1 MVVGKVYRSI
11 GRIVGY
17 GAAILA
23 ALVAVICV
31 RLMAGPID
39 LDFLRTRIAQEF
51 DTAGGK
57 MRIGA
62 EHIAA
67 EWGGLHEPMRLVF
80 TGLRVTNEDKKTVA
94 WAPKVS
100 LSFEPRSVLKA
111 IFLPTAIMVDHPSF
125 EADITREGGMLQRV
139 LPNTDSSSQSE
150 VVDLLIEQLLAKPNY
165 TTLIGQLDT
174 VRVEHAQV
182 TLRDVPSGVTWIA
195 RDMQGR
201 LKRDENGV
209 IISANGRF
217 SNGGGPVGVSLTG
230 RYARDRSRISLEA
243 RIDGLKPSML
253 AKLSPDIDFLR
264 GADIALSGRMRIEA
278 NGAGDISNVAVEV
291 TGGAGTISLPG
302 ILSASHKVRSLSA
315 VASVDAASHMA
326 KIDHVL
332 IDLGETK
339 MSITGIG
346 TRTDQG
352 QAFNGRAELKQ
363 IPVDHLG
370 DYWPLQFA
378 PGGRQ
383 WVLANLSHGMVDI
396 VAEFG
401 LSAPGDDISHVKV
414 NRLVAFLDYDGLTVR
429 YMPEMPSLDG
439 VSGKAHFEGGTL
451 HFDVAHGAGAG
462 LTVSDAT
469 IDIAGLDDPDLQT
482 ATLHVPI
489 SGTAAAAVGL
499 LARPRLGL
507 PKDVLYDPKRL
518 GGRVAIDL
526 SLSFPLLN
534 SVTFAD
540 LDVKADATLQ
550 RFSLKGAVGDVD
562 LTEATGHV
570 VYSNAQLNVT
580 GAGRF
585 DGNPVDIVWRERF
598 GPKAPYRQRYEL
610 KGTVPAAL
618 VAKAGF
624 PSPEPFITG
633 PVNIASFYY
642 QVAPNGAGELHGKFD
657 LKGARASVPQ
667 LGWGK
672 EAGVDGRLNMALK
685 FAAGGKIAS
694 AEFDGSGGGLVA
706 KGVLRFS
713 AESAI
718 EQVTL
723 SQLLLG
729 RTDVTIDWR
738 RAAGGADIDLRGHSI
753 ELAKVRQALKV
764 QDENAKA
771 TPAAAAKSR
780 EITQVAVHL
789 NQVLA
794 ERGTLGGL
802 NGRFE
807 LSGDR
812 IAFADLG
819 LGAGK
824 GSTFRVQAV
833 AGTRNVTISI
843 TDFGALLR
851 DAGWLDGLAS
861 SYVDF
866 HGRFNDTTAGSPL
879 VGTLKF
885 GPYRLQ
891 KVTPRKDVG
900 SLNSTIDGLGRAGN
914 ALQQFDG
921 LEAQITKVGDRIDVK
936 EGRTSGKSIGLTTAG
951 YLDLAS
957 DSAHLRGVVVP
968 GFQINNL
975 LSNVPL
981 LGPLITGGKDAGIF
995 AISYTLE
1002 GPFDDLKSD
1011 FNIMSAVTPG
1021 VLREL
1026 FIGSPGSS
1034 ERSPPVQDKRVQP

>member
-1 MVVGKVYRSI
+1 LVVGKIYRSI

-57 MRIGA
+57 IRVDA

-67 EWGGLHEPMRLVF
+67 EWGSLHEPMRLVF

-94 WAPKVS
+94 SAPRVS

-111 IFLPTAIMVDHPSF
+111 IFLPTAIMVDHPNF

-139 LPNTDSSSQSE
+139 LPDTDSSSQSE
-150 VVDLLIEQLLAKPNY
+150 VVGLLIEQLLAKPNY

-174 VRVEHAQV
+174 VRVEHAQM
-182 TLRDVPSGVTWIA
+182 TLRDVPSGVTWVA

-201 LKRDENGV
+201 LKRDEGGV

-217 SNGGGPVGVSLTG
+217 SDGGGPVGVSLTG
-230 RYARDRSRISLEA
+230 RYARNHSRISLEA

-264 GADIALSGRMRIEA
+264 GVDIALSGRMRIEA
-278 NGAGDISNVAVEV
+278 NGAGDINNVAVEV
-291 TGGAGTISLPG
+291 TGGAGTVSLPG

-332 IDLGETK
+332 VDLGETQ
-339 MSITGIG
+339 MSITGVG
-346 TRTDQG
+346 RRTDQG
-352 QAFNGRAELKQ
+352 QTFSGRAELKR
-363 IPVDHLG
+363 IPVDHLA

-378 PGGRQ
+378 PGGRV
-383 WVLANLSHGMVDI
+383 WALANLSHGTTDI
-396 VAEFG
+396 AAEFG
-401 LSAPGDDISHVKV
+401 LSAPGDDISQVKV
-414 NRLVAFLDYDGLTVR
+414 DRLVAFLDYDGMTVR
-429 YMPEMPSLDG
+429 YMPEMPSLAG

-462 LTVSDAT
+462 LTVSNAT
-469 IDIAGLDDPDLQT
+469 IDTDGLDDPNLQT
-482 ATLHVPI
+482 ATLHAPI
-489 SGTAAAAVGL
+489 TGTAAAALGL

-534 SVTFAD
+534 SSTFAD
-540 LDVKADATLQ
+540 LGIRADATLQ
-550 RFSLKGAVGDVD
+550 HFSLKGVLGDVD
-562 LTEATGHV
+562 LAEATGHV
-570 VYSNAQLNVT
+570 VYSNAQLDVT
-580 GAGRF
+580 GAGKL

-610 KGTVPAAL
+610 KGTIPAEL
-618 VAKAGF
+618 VARAGF
-624 PSPEPFITG
+624 SSPEPFLTG
-633 PVNIASFYY
+633 PINITSFSY
-642 QVAPNGAGELHGKFD
+642 QAAPNGAGELHGKFD
-657 LKGARASVPQ
+657 LKGAKASVPQ
-667 LGWGK
+667 LAWGK
-672 EAGVDGRLNMALK
+672 EAGIENRLNMALK
-685 FAAGGKIAS
+685 FASGGKIES
-694 AEFDGSGGGLVA
+694 AEFDDSGGGLVA
-706 KGVLRFS
+706 KGVLRFGAGS
-713 AESAI
+713 AL

-723 SQLLLG
+723 GQLLLG
-729 RTDVTIDWR
+729 RTDVAIDWR
-738 RAAGGADIDLRGHSI
+738 RVAGGADIDLRGRSI
-753 ELAKVRQALKV
+753 ELARVRQALKV
-764 QDENAKA
+764 QDENTKA
-771 TPAAAAKSR
+771 TPAAAAKPR
-780 EITQVAVHL
+780 EITRVAVHL

-802 NGRFE
+802 NGRLE
-807 LSGDR
+807 MSGDR
-812 IAFADLG
+812 IASADLA

-824 GSTFRVQAV
+824 GSTFRVQAA
-833 AGTRNVTISI
+833 AGTRNVTIYSA
-843 TDFGALLR
+843 DFGALLR

-861 SYVDF
+861 SNLDF
-866 HGRFNDTTAGSPL
+866 HGHFDDTATGNPL

-914 ALQQFDG
+914 SLQQFDG
-921 LEAQITKVGDRIDVK
+921 LEAQITKVGDRVDVK
-936 EGRTSGKSIGLTTAG
+936 NGRTSGKSIGLTTAG

-957 DSAHLRGVVVP
+957 DSAHLHGVVVP
-968 GFQINNL
+968 GFRINNL

-1021 VLREL
+1021 VLRDL
-1026 FIGSPGSS
+1026 FIGSSGGNA
-1034 ERSPPVQDKRVQP
+1034 PPAPRDNRLP